1 MTYILH
7 IDTSADTGTVAL
19 GCDGNLVATK
29 ITTDSRN
36 YASVLNNM
44 IDEVLNEAEIAL
56 ADVAAIALC
65 AGPGSYTGL
74 RIGMATAKA
83 LCYVLDKPL
92 LADNKLTLLADQQ
105 SHIETAKYD
114 FYVALLPAREKE
126 YYITIHDGNS
136 NCVLSPQHIFE
147 DQLEGLIPQNSS
159 ICLVVDTRENLPNNL
174 VTSNINII
182 ENNKIII
189 KKWCKYAFEAWKCN
203 RSVILSSAEPSYL
216 KEVYTHK

>member
-1 MTYILH
+1 MIYILH
-7 IDTSADTGTVAL
+7 IDTSADVGTVAL
-19 GCDGNLVATK
+19 GHDGNLVTTR

-44 IDEVLNEAEIAL
+44 IDEVLNEAGIPL

-114 FYVALLPAREKE
+114 FYAALLPAREKE
-126 YYITIHDGNS
+126 YYITIHDANS
-136 NCVLSPQHIFE
+136 NCILAPQHVFE

-159 ICLVVDTRENLPNNL
+159 VCMVVDTIKNLPNSL
-174 VTSNINII
+174 LTSNIHIVENSKLII
-182 ENNKIII
+182 AE
-189 KKWCKYAFEAWKCN
+189 WCKYAFEAWKCN